1 MNMKLNPHTFSTIFG
16 DALRVSDRSEFI
28 SEYALSSIW
37 NDDPDDDIPSE
48 RLHQLGMIWDAAHI
62 SIRDIRVATGLSQ
75 VKFCEAFAI
84 PLRTIQHWEG
94 GTREAPL
101 YTRLLLANAVGI
113 IDLNEIREIK

>member
-1 MNMKLNPHTFSTIFG
+1 MKTKLNPHDFYAVFG

-37 NDDPDDDIPSE
+37 NDDPADDIPPE
-48 RLHQLGMIWDAAHI
+48 RLRQLGMIWDAAHI
-62 SIRDIRVATGLSQ
+62 SIRDIRTTTGLSQ
-75 VKFCEAFAI
+75 VKFGEAFAI

-94 GTREAPL
+94 GTREVPP